1 MSSAIPGQAPGQATG
16 ARAHR
21 RLWRRTLAA
30 GFAAIVAVLGLV
42 VVTQGQATAATPLGQ
57 LAAAKGKYFGSAL
70 AASRAAGGGSY
81 TQLVGTEFNV
91 VTPENEM
98 KIDATEPNQGQFN
111 FGPGDQIVS
120 FAQAHNQRV
129 RGHTLVWHSQLPNW
143 LNNGNFNATQLR
155 AIMQN
160 HITTVMQH
168 YAGKTF
174 AWDVVNE
181 AFNDDGTRRQSKWQT
196 TLGDGYIADAFRFAR
211 AADPNAKLYI
221 NDFNTDG
228 VNAKSTAIFNLASTL
243 KSQGLLDGV
252 GFQSH
257 MILGQVPSTYQQ
269 NLQRFANLGLDV
281 AITELDIRMNTP
293 ASSAMLQQ
301 QAGDYTTVV
310 NACLAVS
317 RCVGITTWGVGEPDS
332 WIPGTFPGQGQG
344 LLFDSNYQPKPAYN
358 AVNAALASGTN
369 PPPTSP
375 PPTSPPPT
383 SPPPTSPP
391 PTSPPPTNPNASC
404 SVNYVANSWATG
416 FTTSVTIRNN
426 SAAAINGWTLRFS
439 FAGNQTVSNAWNAA
453 PTQTGQAV
461 SLTNLSYNSTIPP
474 GGSTN
479 MGFQAAYSGT
489 NADPTAFSV
498 NGTACSLF

>member
-1 MSSAIPGQAPGQATG
+1 MSPAIPGRAPGRV
-16 ARAHR
+16 RADR
-21 RLWRRTLAA
+21 RLWRRSLCAGLAA
-30 GFAAIVAVLGLV
+30 VAATLGVV
-42 VVTQGQATAATPLGQ
+42 VVTQNSATAATPLGQ

-70 AASRAAGGGSY
+70 NAGRVASGGSY
-81 TQLVGTEFNV
+81 TQIVGTEFNA

-111 FGPGDQIVS
+111 FGPGDQIVA
-120 FAQAHNQRV
+120 FAQAHNQKV
-129 RGHTLVWHSQLPNW
+129 RGHTLVWHSQLPGW
-143 LNNGNFNATQLR
+143 LNNGTFNATQLR

-211 AADPNAKLYI
+211 AADPTAKLYI

-228 VNAKSTAIFNLASTL
+228 INAKSTAIFNLAQSL
-243 KSQGLLDGV
+243 VSQGLLDGV

-293 ASSAMLQQ
+293 ASAAMLQQ
-301 QAGDYTTVV
+301 QSGDYTTVT
-310 NACLAVS
+310 NACLAVA

-332 WIPGTFPGQGQG
+332 WIPGTFSGQGQG

-358 AVNAALASGTN
+358 AVNAALASGTT
-369 PPPTSP
+369 PPTSP

-391 PTSPPPTNPNASC
+391 PTTNPPPPGSGC
-404 SVNYVANSWATG
+404 SVNYTANTWNTG
-416 FTTSVTIRNN
+416 FTTSITIRNN
-426 SAAAINGWTLRFS
+426 GTAAINGWTLRFS
-439 FAGNQTVSNAWNAA
+439 FAGNQAVTNAWNST
-453 PTQTGQAV
+453 PSQAGTAV
-461 SLTNLSYNSTIPP
+461 TLTNVSYNAAIAP
-474 GGSTN
+474 GGTTN
-479 MGFQAAYSGT
+479 MGFQATYSGT
-489 NADPTAFSV
+489 NTNPTAFSV
-498 NGTACSLF
+498 NGTACTLF